1 MSLLLN
7 VSHGFRAVKTVTR
20 EDKVFIMQSS
30 VNDFV
35 IYFNIA

>member
-7 VSHGFRAVKTVTR
+7 VSDGFRAVKTVTR

-30 VNDFV
+30 VNYL
-35 IYFNIA
+35 II